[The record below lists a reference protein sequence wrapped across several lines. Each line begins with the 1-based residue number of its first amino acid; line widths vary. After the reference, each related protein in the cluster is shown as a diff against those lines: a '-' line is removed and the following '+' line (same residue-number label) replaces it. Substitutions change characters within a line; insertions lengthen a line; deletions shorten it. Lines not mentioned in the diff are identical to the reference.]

1 MSAKIDYDNLY
12 VAFPVY
18 DHEVETEMFVQY
30 ETFGRIEHRIIV
42 SPKKKL
48 VYSKVDED
56 GVERFYDYK
65 TSNEVVESTYETS
78 FKTKSSP
85 FHSVYCTYING
96 LAPLPIPG
104 LREEMISR
112 FRQKQ
117 RCVGYFIP
125 FTEFVQEKLGL
136 SLDSI
141 TPALADKIIRL
152 MNVGSGKAF
161 MLSMEP
167 EEAAKQLEKIGYHK
181 KTKKK

>member
-65 TSNEVVESTYETS
+65 TNNEVVESTYEAS
-78 FKTKSSP
+78 FITKSSP

-96 LAPLPIPG
+96 LAPLPIPS
-104 LREEMISR
+104 LREDMISR